1 MRLIFMGSPEFAAP
15 TLEAIL
21 DAGHEVAAVY
31 CQPPRPAGRGA
42 RERRVP
48 VHAQAVERGL
58 EVRHPADFRDPA
70 ERAAFAA
77 LKADA
82 AVVAAYGLL
91 LPPEMLGAPARGCL
105 NIHASL
111 LPRWRGAAPVQR
123 AIMAGDSRT
132 GVCIMQMAEGLDAG
146 PVLLRADTPIEDGE
160 TAGELGGRL
169 ARMGAALMVDALGRL
184 DGLAPEPQDAA
195 AATHA
200 AKIRKDEAAIDW
212 NRPAA
217 EVDRRIRGLSPAPGA
232 WTEIA
237 GRRVRLLAS
246 RPAAGGGA
254 AGEVLDD
261 GPTIAC
267 AEGAVRI
274 LRLQREGKQA
284 QHAAEFLRGT
294 PLPAG
299 TILPSAPQRGAAD
312 GLRPPSAA
320 P

>member
-31 CQPPRPAGRGA
+31 CQPPRRAGRGE

-48 VHAQAVERGL
+48 VHAQAVARGL
-58 EVRHPADFRDPA
+58 EVRHPVNFLDPA
-70 ERAAFAA
+70 ERADFAA
-77 LKADA
+77 IKADA

-91 LPPEMLGAPARGCL
+91 LPPEMLGAPAQGCL
-105 NIHASL
+105 NLHASL
-111 LPRWRGAAPVQR
+111 LPRWRGAAPVHR
-123 AIMAGDSRT
+123 AIMEGDART
-132 GVCIMQMAEGLDAG
+132 GVCIMRMVEDLDAG
-146 PVLLRADTPIEDGE
+146 PVLLRADTPIGDSETTGALGE
-160 TAGELGGRL
+160 RL
-169 ARMGAALMVDALGRL
+169 AQMGAALMVEALGRL
-184 DGLAPEPQDAA
+184 DGLAAEPQDAA
-195 AATHA
+195 TATHA

-217 EVDRRIRGLSPAPGA
+217 EVDRRIRGLSPFPGA

-237 GRRVRLLAS
+237 GRRVKLLAS
-246 RPAAGGGA
+246 RLAEGGGA
-254 AGEVLDD
+254 AGTVLDG

-274 LRLQREGKQA
+274 LRLQRDGKRPQD
-284 QHAAEFLRGT
+284 AAAFLRGA

-299 TILPSAPQRGAAD
+299 TILPSAPTAGTQ

>member
-15 TLEAIL
+15 TLDAIL

-42 RERRVP
+42 RERRVFA
-48 VHAQAVERGL
+48 HARAVERGL
-58 EVRHPADFRDPA
+58 EVRHPESFRDSA

-77 LKADA
+77 IEADA

-105 NIHASL
+105 NVHASL

-123 AIMAGDSRT
+123 AIMAGDERT
-132 GVCIMQMAEGLDAG
+132 GVCIMQMTEGLDAG
-146 PVLLRADTPIEDGE
+146 PVLLRADTLIGEGE
-160 TAGELGGRL
+160 TAGALGGRL
-169 ARMGAALMVDALGRL
+169 AQMGAALMVEALDRL
-184 DGLAPEPQDAA
+184 DGLAAEPQDDAA
-195 AATHA
+195 ASRA

-212 NRPAA
+212 RRPAA
-217 EVDRRIRGLSPAPGA
+217 EVDRHIRGLSPAPGA

-237 GRRVRLLAS
+237 GRRVKLLAS
-246 RPAAGGGA
+246 RPAEGGGA

-261 GPTIAC
+261 APTIAC

-274 LRLQREGKQA
+274 LRLQREGRRA
-284 QHAAEFLRGT
+284 QDAEEFLRGT

-299 TILPSAPQRGAAD
+299 TLLPSAPRRAAAD
-312 GLRPPSAA
+312 GLRRRPSA

>member
-15 TLEAIL
+15 TLDAIL

-31 CQPPRPAGRGA
+31 CRPPRPAGRGG

-48 VHAQAVERGL
+48 AHARALERGL
-58 EVRHPADFRDPA
+58 EVRHPANFRDPA

-77 LKADA
+77 IKADA

-91 LPPEMLGAPARGCL
+91 LPPEMLDAPARGCL
-105 NIHASL
+105 NVHASL

-146 PVLLRADTPIEDGE
+146 PVLLRADTPIGDGE

-169 ARMGAALMVDALGRL
+169 AQMGATLMAEALRRL
-184 DGLAPEPQDAA
+184 DGLAAEPQDEA
-195 AATHA
+195 AATRA
-200 AKIRKDEAAIDW
+200 PKIRKDEAAIDW

-217 EVDRRIRGLSPAPGA
+217 EVDRRIRGLSPFPGA

-237 GRRVRLLAS
+237 ERRVKLLAS
-246 RPAAGGGA
+246 RPAEGGGA
-254 AGEVLDD
+254 AGTVLDD

-267 AEGAVRI
+267 ADGAVRI
-274 LRLQREGKQA
+274 LRLQREGKLA
-284 QHAAEFLRGT
+284 QDAAAFLRGA

-299 TILPSAPQRGAAD
+299 TVLPSAPPPAGAE
-312 GLRPPSAA
+312 GLRRPPTA